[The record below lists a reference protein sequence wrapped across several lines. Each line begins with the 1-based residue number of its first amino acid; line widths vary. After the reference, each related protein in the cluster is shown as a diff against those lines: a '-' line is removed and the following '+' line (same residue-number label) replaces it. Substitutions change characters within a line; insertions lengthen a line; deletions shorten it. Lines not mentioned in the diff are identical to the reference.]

1 MCLPDGPLKST
12 QWSGHKG
19 PQLDV
24 SLFSAILS
32 STRYD
37 WQVSLRDDT
46 SQEEVRLPSD
56 GH

>member
-1 MCLPDGPLKST
+1 MFLSFLPFILGVVL
-12 QWSGHKG
+12 
-19 PQLDV
+19 
-24 SLFSAILS
+24 LS

-37 WQVSLRDDT
+37 WQVSLRDDA